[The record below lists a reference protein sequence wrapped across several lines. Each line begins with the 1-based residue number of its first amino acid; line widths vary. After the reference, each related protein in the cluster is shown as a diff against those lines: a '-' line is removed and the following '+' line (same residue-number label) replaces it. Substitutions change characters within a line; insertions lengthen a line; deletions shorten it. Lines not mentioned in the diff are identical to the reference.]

1 MRRGAWGTDFPEF
14 VHIKKKKALLEL
26 HQTEAELENARS
38 ELKEAADSQKFSTW
52 GLYIVNILGHW
63 TLYSK
68 YTRALSFFFFLVQ
81 I

>member
-1 MRRGAWGTDFPEF
+1 MLGALTFQNLCTL
-14 VHIKKKKALLEL
+14 KKKKALLEL

-38 ELKEAADSQKFSTW
+38 ELKEADDSQKFSTW

-68 YTRALSFFFFLVQ
+68 YTRALSFFFFFLVQ